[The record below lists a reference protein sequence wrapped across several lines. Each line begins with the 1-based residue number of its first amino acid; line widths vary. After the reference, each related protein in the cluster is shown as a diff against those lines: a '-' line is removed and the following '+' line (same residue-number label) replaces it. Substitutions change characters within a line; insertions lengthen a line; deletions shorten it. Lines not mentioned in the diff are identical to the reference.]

1 MIVIELNTILKLSAV
16 PRIAPFF
23 SDSLVLKAIKETTQE
38 SINIELIHY
47 MYNGRLVFTFDI
59 PDTFKSG
66 DKLEISINNET
77 TGAIVYRG
85 KAIVVKEGTDIQNYT
100 PSKQIT
106 QRFKT
111 KTD

>member
-23 SDSLVLKAIKETTQE
+23 SDSLVLTAIKESNQE
-38 SINIELIHY
+38 SIAIELIHY
-47 MYNGRLVFTFDI
+47 MHNGRLIFTFDT
-59 PDTFKSG
+59 PETFKSG
-66 DKLEISINNET
+66 DKLEISIKNET
-77 TGAIVYRG
+77 ENTIVYRG
-85 KAIVVKEGTDIQNYT
+85 KAIVVKENTDIQNYT
-100 PSKQIT
+100 PSKQTI